1 MNKGIKK
8 ALALTLAVFIGAA
21 AGEAGLAPAFAAE
34 ANKTDQTEN
43 DKDLYK
49 LDKEVQKWLDEGN
62 SIPGEAKYATLSGTG
77 HLWAIDSNDI
87 SDGKVELTG
96 NDEVR
101 ELYGLSLKNWLKT
114 QFFYGDQLGKDDNRK
129 KFLRPGNRKETL

>member
-1 MNKGIKK
+1 MKNRMKK
-8 ALALTLAVFIGAA
+8 LICLLLTASMMVLNVVPVAA
-21 AGEAGLAPAFAAE
+21 AD
-34 ANKTDQTEN
+34 ANTTNKEET

-96 NDEVR
+96 NDEDDVR
-101 ELYGLSLKNWLKT
+101 VIYGLALKNWLKT

-129 KFLRPGNRKETL
+129 KFVRPGKKKETL

>member
-1 MNKGIKK
+1 MKNRMKK
-8 ALALTLAVFIGAA
+8 LICLLLTASMMVLNVVPVAA
-21 AGEAGLAPAFAAE
+21 AD
-34 ANKTDQTEN
+34 ANTTNKEET

-96 NDEVR
+96 NDEDDVR
-101 ELYGLSLKNWLKT
+101 VIYGLALKNWLKT

-129 KFLRPGNRKETL
+129 KFVRPGNKKETL

>member
-1 MNKGIKK
+1 MKNRMKK
-8 ALALTLAVFIGAA
+8 LICLLLTASMMVLNVVPVAA
-21 AGEAGLAPAFAAE
+21 AD
-34 ANKTDQTEN
+34 ANTTNKEET

-96 NDEVR
+96 NDEDEVR
-101 ELYGLSLKNWLKT
+101 VIYGLALKNWLKT
-114 QFFYGDQLGKDDNRK
+114 QFFYGDQPGKDDNRK
-129 KFLRPGNRKETL
+129 KFVRPGKKKETL

>member
-1 MNKGIKK
+1 MKNRMKK
-8 ALALTLAVFIGAA
+8 LICLLLTASMMVLNVVPVAA
-21 AGEAGLAPAFAAE
+21 AD
-34 ANKTDQTEN
+34 ANTTNKEET

-96 NDEVR
+96 NDEDEVR
-101 ELYGLSLKNWLKT
+101 VIYGLALKNWLKT

-129 KFLRPGNRKETL
+129 KFVRPGKKKETL

>member
-1 MNKGIKK
+1 MKK
-8 ALALTLAVFIGAA
+8 LICLLLTASMMVLNVVPVAA
-21 AGEAGLAPAFAAE
+21 AD
-34 ANKTDQTEN
+34 ANTTNKEET

-96 NDEVR
+96 NDEDDVR
-101 ELYGLSLKNWLKT
+101 VIYGLALKNWLKT

-129 KFLRPGNRKETL
+129 KFVRPGKKKETL